1 MFHFPLLKENWLE
14 KKMNRSCLI
23 NQVRL
28 RMLPYASQIAEKAFF
43 FSYLFRAWFYDS
55 QFSKIKFS
63 CSKNIG
69 DLPVAYLWWSAILLK
84 L

>member
-1 MFHFPLLKENWLE
+1 
-14 KKMNRSCLI
+14 
-23 NQVRL
+23 
-28 RMLPYASQIAEKAFF
+28 MLPYASQIAEKAFF